1 MLPPGSY
8 IPIWATSSRKE
19 IQIVEPKTIV
29 TMARAV
35 HQRWARVLDIA
46 GRYRGVLAFVLVFLL
61 GAFFTPKLPGTGV
74 SVFLTWSTQ
83 RDTLLYYAEYG
94 ILAAGMT
101 LVILAAG
108 IDLSVGAV
116 LGFSAT
122 LFSLL
127 LMGYGWPA
135 LPAALV
141 TILAASAMGALSG
154 FVIARFRMQPFVATL
169 GMMLVARGAA
179 KWICAGQKV
188 QPGAQTWYAMQ
199 TGKPAVFDW
208 MTTPMR
214 PFGLQ
219 PVILLFLVTILA
231 LWIVVKYTRFGR
243 HIYAIGGN
251 EEATRLSWV
260 NVGMVKI
267 GAYALCGMTAGL
279 AGLCNASLNTLG
291 DPEAGFT
298 YELDAIAAVVIGG
311 SSLAGGKG
319 GMFFTLLGALI
330 IAYINKILSLNNFEE
345 PAKLMIRGSLII
357 VAVLIQQTLERVEN
371 RRVK

>member
-1 MLPPGSY
+1 MTP
-8 IPIWATSSRKE
+8 TSRKV
-19 IQIVEPKTIV
+19 IVPFESAGMI
-29 TMARAV
+29 
-35 HQRWARVLDIA
+35 WDIA
-46 GRYRGVLAFVLVFLL
+46 GRYRGVLAFVVVLLL
-61 GAFFTPKLPGTGV
+61 GAFFTPKLPGSNL

-101 LVILAAG
+101 LVILTGG

-127 LMGYGWPA
+127 MIGYGWPA

-141 TILAASAMGALSG
+141 TILAACGMGAISG
-154 FVIARFRMQPFVATL
+154 YVISRFRMQPFVATL

-188 QPGAQTWYAMQ
+188 QPGVQSWFKIQ
-199 TGKPAVFDW
+199 TGKPAIFDW
-208 MTTPMR
+208 MTTPAKAL
-214 PFGLQ
+214 GLQ
-219 PVILLFLVTILA
+219 PVVLLFFLTIAA
-231 LWIVVKYTRFGR
+231 LWVVVKYTRFGR
-243 HIYAIGGN
+243 HLYAIGGN
-251 EEATRLSWV
+251 EEATRLSGI
-260 NVGMVKI
+260 NVGRVKV
-267 GAYALCGMTAGL
+267 GAYMLCGMTAGL

-345 PAKLMIRGSLII
+345 PAKLMIRGALII
-357 VAVLIQQTLERVEN
+357 VAVLIQQTLESVEK
-371 RRVK
+371 RRIK

>member
-1 MLPPGSY
+1 MKSIHHRLNG
-8 IPIWATSSRKE
+8 
-19 IQIVEPKTIV
+19 
-29 TMARAV
+29 
-35 HQRWARVLDIA
+35 VLDLA
-46 GRYRGVLAFVLVFLL
+46 GRYRGVLAFVVVLLL
-61 GAFFTPKLPGTGV
+61 GTFFTPKLPGSNL

-101 LVILAAG
+101 LVILTAG

-127 LMGYGWPA
+127 MIGYGWPA

-141 TILAASAMGALSG
+141 TILAASVMGAASG

-179 KWICAGQKV
+179 KWICSGQKV
-188 QPGAQTWYAMQ
+188 QPGAQPWFKMQ
-199 TGKPAVFDW
+199 AGNPEFFDW
-208 MTTPMR
+208 MTSPVR
-214 PFGLQ
+214 GIGVQ
-219 PVILLFLVTILA
+219 PVALLFLLTTAA

-243 HIYAIGGN
+243 HLYAIGGN
-251 EEATRLSWV
+251 EEATRLSGV
-260 NVGMVKI
+260 SVGRVKI
-267 GAYALCGMTAGL
+267 GAYMLCAMTAGL

-345 PAKLMIRGSLII
+345 PAKLMIRGALII
-357 VAVLIQQTLERVEN
+357 VAVLIQQTLETVEK
-371 RRVK
+371 RRIK

>member
-1 MLPPGSY
+1 MQ
-8 IPIWATSSRKE
+8 KE
-19 IQIVEPKTIV
+19 MHVIRSNSIVN
-29 TMARAV
+29 MARV
-35 HQRWARVLDIA
+35 IHKRWTGALDIA
-46 GRYRGVLAFVLVFLL
+46 GRYRGVLAFALVLLL
-61 GAFFTPKLPGTGV
+61 GALFTPKLPGGG

-101 LVILAAG
+101 LVILTAG

-135 LPAALV
+135 IPAALV
-141 TILAASAMGALSG
+141 TILAASIMGAISG

-179 KWICAGQKV
+179 KWLCAGQKV
-188 QPGAQTWYAMQ
+188 QPGAQTWYKMQ

-208 MTTPMR
+208 MTTPIKAL
-214 PFGLQ
+214 GIQ
-219 PVILLFLVTILA
+219 PVVLLFLVTILA

-243 HIYAIGGN
+243 HLYAIGGN
-251 EEATRLSWV
+251 EEATRLSGV
-260 NVGMVKI
+260 NVAWVKV
-267 GAYALCGMTAGL
+267 GAYALCGLTAGL
-279 AGLCNASLNTLG
+279 AGMCNASLNTLG

-311 SSLAGGKG
+311 SSLTGGKG
-319 GMFFTLLGALI
+319 GMFFTFLGVLI

-357 VAVLIQQTLERVEN
+357 VAVLIQQTLETVEK

>member
-1 MLPPGSY
+1 MAS
-8 IPIWATSSRKE
+8 
-19 IQIVEPKTIV
+19 PKSDL
-29 TMARAV
+29 ARI
-35 HQRWARVLDIA
+35 LDLA
-46 GRYRGVLAFVLVFLL
+46 GRYRGVLAFVLVFML
-61 GAFFTPKLPGTGV
+61 GAIFTPKVSGTNV
-74 SVFLTWSTQ
+74 TAFLTWDTQ
-83 RDTLLYYAEYG
+83 RATLLYYAEYG

-135 LPAALV
+135 APAIVV
-141 TILAASAMGALSG
+141 TVLAAAVMGAVSG

-179 KWICAGQKV
+179 KWISGGQKV
-188 QPGAQTWYAMQ
+188 QPGAQPWYAMQ
-199 TGKPAVFDW
+199 SGKPPIFDS
-208 MTTPMR
+208 MTNPIG
-214 PFGLQ
+214 PVGAQ
-219 PVILLFLVTILA
+219 PVVLLFFVTIIV

-251 EEATRLSWV
+251 EEAARLSGV
-260 NVGMVKI
+260 NVFSVKI
-267 GAYALCGMTAGL
+267 GAYALCAMTAGL
-279 AGLCNASLNTLG
+279 AGLCNASLNGLG

-311 SSLAGGKG
+311 TSLMGGKG
-319 GMFFTLLGALI
+319 GMFFTFLGAMI

-345 PAKLMIRGSLII
+345 PQKLVIRGALII
-357 VAVLIQQTLERVEN
+357 IAVLIQQTLERVEK
-371 RRVK
+371 RRIK